1 VDLTPDT
8 RQQRR
13 PRRPAQRIWPA
24 QARGAAVVTLGFAV
38 LLYLIEFVDMTV
50 FDTGLD
56 GYGIEPRSVSGLDGV
71 AFAPLLHGGWE
82 HLTANTVPV
91 LVLGFLA
98 MAGGLR
104 QWAAVTATIWLV
116 GGLGVWLTAYPN
128 TVTIGASVLIFGWLT
143 FLLVR
148 GWFNRSGRQ
157 ILLGILLFLYWG
169 GMLWGVLPGADQVSW
184 QGHLFG
190 AIGGVLAAW
199 LVSRTAR
206 PAATPVGPTFGPTV

>member
-1 VDLTPDT
+1 MV
-8 RQQRR
+8 
-13 PRRPAQRIWPA
+13 
-24 QARGAAVVTLGFAV
+24 AAGFTV
-38 LLYLIEFVDMTV
+38 LLYLIEFVDVTL

-71 AFAPLLHGGWE
+71 VFAPLLHGGWP
-82 HLTANTVPV
+82 HLSANTVPV

-116 GGLGVWLTAYPN
+116 GGIGVWFTAYPN
-128 TVTIGASVLIFGWLT
+128 TITIGASVLIFGWLT

-157 ILLGILLFLYWG
+157 ILLGVLLFLYWG
-169 GMLWGVLPGADQVSW
+169 GMLWGVLPGADHVSW

-199 LVSRTAR
+199 LVAR
-206 PAATPVGPTFGPTV
+206 SATRPLPRPVPPPTFP